1 MFSPPTDYCDLDKS
15 SFSGG
20 LDISQIR
27 SSSEKA
33 RRMGNFSE
41 KIL

>member
-1 MFSPPTDYCDLDKS
+1 MVSPPTDNYHLDKS
-15 SFSGG
+15 SFGGG
-20 LDISQIR
+20 LEISQIR
-27 SSSEKA
+27 SSRDKA